1 MVSSQRKRLQFKRS
15 DNSYMTVEVFI
26 AHNLSAPHKWGTL
39 ELKEKYAIVIPWSCN
54 QEVCAML

>member
-1 MVSSQRKRLQFKRS
+1 
-15 DNSYMTVEVFI
+15 MTVEVFI